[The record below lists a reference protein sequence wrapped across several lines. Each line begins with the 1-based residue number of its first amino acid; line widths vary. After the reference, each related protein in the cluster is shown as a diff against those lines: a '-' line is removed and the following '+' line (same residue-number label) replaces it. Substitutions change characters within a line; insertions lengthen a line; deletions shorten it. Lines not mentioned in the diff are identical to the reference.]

1 MKPVDLTVAC
11 VFGLVIAS
19 AFVAIVTSMGLL
31 KSIAWSIL
39 PMVVMPAWLL
49 IRADIRS
56 YVGFDGHSFRRI

>member
-11 VFGLVIAS
+11 VFELVIAS
-19 AFVAIVTSMGLL
+19 AFVAMVTSMSLL
-31 KSIAWSIL
+31 ASIAGFIL

-49 IRADIRS
+49 IRADVRS